1 MATPAGTANR
11 PLESNIL
18 VNQDVELASELPSN
32 HTRHTAIYS
41 LHQCK
46 ALTEILSKMR
56 KATIVEA
63 LPEPPV
69 PSRFK
74 SLKSRTVAVSS
85 FWQRSPTDSGK
96 SVQASKTEILA
107 ELDKMDECLQ
117 QYYQRICQ
125 LHSQLTKTLEIALQ
139 TETALS
145 DDIPF
150 YEEVSKSQHKEQQEL
165 QLMADKLQK
174 QTKMLEAKDR
184 EVHELG
190 ADISFL
196 KEQAKI
202 SKEHLN
208 RACDQ
213 QSIKAIADERVRKL
227 ENVIRNVNSNSTS
240 IQKEIKTIR
249 EEKKQLDDAFSKI
262 GLKKFSDPQQILKL
276 LQDLESANRIVK
288 SSRDQNERIVQLEE
302 LNNNQSRDLLEVRRR
317 LEESESYVLRISAKN
332 ADLSRQNEQLKSQLA
347 KANPGSERKIHEDK
361 GALTRRAE
369 KLEKDLAEANR
380 NYQESI
386 RTIREENAVLNR
398 GYQEIIRRIQEEK
411 DLLDR
416 AYQETIRINQEQADH
431 LNWRISK
438 AQHTAGS
445 HQDDDIRARL
455 ERLEQ
460 SRPTEQLENDL
471 RQKATMLKATQEQ
484 LSEVESQ
491 KAHMLKKLKN
501 MHKKL
506 TAKGIDVVPKN
517 TLTELQ
523 NNLQRTQSLLQQKE
537 DEVTAWVNR
546 SRQWETDRAA
556 LEREIETL
564 RAQPGRFIQNNP
576 TSGDESPLIRRADS
590 QTV

>member
-11 PLESNIL
+11 PLESGIL
-18 VNQDVELASELPSN
+18 LNQDVEVASELPSK
-32 HTRHTAIYS
+32 HSGHTAIYS

-56 KATIVEA
+56 EATIVDA
-63 LPEPPV
+63 LPEAPV
-69 PSRFK
+69 PGRFK
-74 SLKSRTVAVSS
+74 SLKSRTAAVSS
-85 FWQRSPTDSGK
+85 FWQRSSTDSGK
-96 SVQASKTEILA
+96 PVQASKTEILA
-107 ELDKMDECLQ
+107 ELDKMDERLQ
-117 QYYQRICQ
+117 KYYQRICQ

-145 DDIPF
+145 NDIPF
-150 YEEVSKSQHKEQQEL
+150 YEEAFKSQHKEQQEL

-184 EVHELG
+184 EVRELC

-208 RACDQ
+208 RARDQ
-213 QSIKAIADERVRKL
+213 QSIKAIADERVRQL
-227 ENVIRNVNSNSTS
+227 ENDIRNANSNSTS
-240 IQKEIKTIR
+240 IQKELKTVR
-249 EEKKQLDDAFSKI
+249 EEKKQLAHAFSKI

-288 SSRDQNERIVQLEE
+288 SSRDQSERIVQLEE
-302 LNNNQSRDLLEVRRR
+302 LNNNQSRDLREVRRR
-317 LEESESYVLRISAKN
+317 LEDSESYVLRIRAKN
-332 ADLSRQNEQLKSQLA
+332 ADLSSQNEQLKSQLA
-347 KANPGSERKIHEDK
+347 KANTGSERKIHEDK
-361 GALTRRAE
+361 GALTKRAE

-398 GYQEIIRRIQEEK
+398 GYQETIRIIQAEK
-411 DLLDR
+411 DVLNR
-416 AYQETIRINQEQADH
+416 AYQETIKVNQEQADH

-491 KAHMLKKLKN
+491 KARMLKKLKN

-564 RAQPGRFIQNNP
+564 RALPGRFIQDNP
-576 TSGDESPLIRRADS
+576 TSGDESPLIRRSDS

>member
-150 YEEVSKSQHKEQQEL
+150 YEKALQGQYENQEKL
-165 QLMADKLQK
+165 PLMGGDFYQSLTANKRSLENELHEK
-174 QTKMLEAKDR
+174 TRMLEKKNKQ
-184 EVHELG
+184 VHELG
-190 ADISFL
+190 KRIQNLVQRA
-196 KEQAKI
+196 EQ
-202 SKEHLN
+202 S
-208 RACDQ
+208 
-213 QSIKAIADERVRKL
+213 
-227 ENVIRNVNSNSTS
+227 EN
-240 IQKEIKTIR
+240 KM
-249 EEKKQLDDAFSKI
+249 LA
-262 GLKKFSDPQQILKL
+262 
-276 LQDLESANRIVK
+276 A
-288 SSRDQNERIVQLEE
+288 QNERLRLIEGDQELSFLHKRLKDYDSSEKLLKRNLDEAQQELNRVRQQKRDAAKAFEGINRGLKDDLVSTNARLIDSGYEIDRLGIDAAKLKKNLEE
-302 LNNNQSRDLLEVRRR
+302 AEGSLTAAGNDIRKF
-317 LEESESYVLRISAKN
+317 EEEKDA
-332 ADLSRQNEQLKSQLA
+332 LSK
-347 KANPGSERKIHEDK
+347 KVK
-361 GALTRRAE
+361 

-398 GYQEIIRRIQEEK
+398 GYQEIIRRMQEEK

-564 RAQPGRFIQNNP
+564 RAQPGRFIQHNP